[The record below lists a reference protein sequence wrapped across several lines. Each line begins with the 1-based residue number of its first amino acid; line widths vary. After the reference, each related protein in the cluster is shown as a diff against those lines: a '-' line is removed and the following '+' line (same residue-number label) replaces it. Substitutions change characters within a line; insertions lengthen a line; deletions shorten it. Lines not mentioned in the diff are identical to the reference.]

1 MPSPAILDV
10 AIGIAFV
17 YLFLSLICSVVN
29 EAFAA
34 MLSFRS
40 KNLVRGINSLFS
52 GSKTAGDQHLF
63 VDAIYAHGLIRG
75 LFPNP
80 QDASD
85 ANPVGVATAASAN
98 VVTKV
103 QAAAGALLQN
113 PFGNLVQV
121 VGELR
126 LPSVMKVIQKWNVN
140 LPSYIP
146 SGTFATA
153 LVDIISPA
161 NPTRA
166 RVLDDIRTGIASL
179 PPSSTKQ
186 ALLSLVAETQKDA
199 GEFQTKVE
207 AWFNDSMD
215 RASGWYKRRT
225 QKILF
230 IIGVFLTLLLNVD
243 TVKLAQDLWTNPT
256 AAKATAN
263 LAEQFVNNNPVK
275 TSDDLQKQ
283 AEVLINIGNKLPFAF
298 GWQGWIRSAWSAKEQ
313 GKAALFLGES
323 FVGWLITAIAL
334 SLGAPFW
341 FDVLNKFMVV
351 RSTIKPHEK
360 SETET
365 SKD

>member
-34 MLSFRS
+34 MFSFRS

-52 GSKTAGDQHLF
+52 GSKTAGDEHLF

-80 QDASD
+80 QDVSD
-85 ANPVGVATAASAN
+85 ANPVDAAGAAAKSN

-113 PFGNLVQV
+113 PFSNLQQV
-121 VGELR
+121 VGDLR
-126 LPSVMKVIQKWNVN
+126 LPSVLNVIQHWSVN

-146 SGTFATA
+146 SATFATA

-161 NPTRA
+161 DPNRA
-166 RVLDDIRTGIASL
+166 RVLDDVRTGIASL
-179 PPSSTKQ
+179 PASSTKQ
-186 ALLSLVAETQKDA
+186 ALLSLVAETQRDVA
-199 GEFQTKVE
+199 EFQTRVE
-207 AWFNDSMD
+207 GWFNDSMD

-230 IIGVFLTLLLNVD
+230 VIGVTLTLLLNVD
-243 TVKLAQDLWTNPT
+243 TIKLAQGLWTNPT
-256 AAKATAN
+256 AAKATAD
-263 LAEQFVNNNPVK
+263 LAEKYVSASPVNSSK
-275 TSDDLQKQ
+275 DLQDQ
-283 AEVLINIGNKLPFAF
+283 AEALINIGQQLPFAF
-298 GWQGWIRSAWSAKEQ
+298 GWRSWPSGGTLYWA
-313 GKAALFLGES
+313 ES
-323 FVGWLITAIAL
+323 LIGWLITAIAL

-360 SETET
+360 SQTEQ
-365 SKD
+365 SKDG